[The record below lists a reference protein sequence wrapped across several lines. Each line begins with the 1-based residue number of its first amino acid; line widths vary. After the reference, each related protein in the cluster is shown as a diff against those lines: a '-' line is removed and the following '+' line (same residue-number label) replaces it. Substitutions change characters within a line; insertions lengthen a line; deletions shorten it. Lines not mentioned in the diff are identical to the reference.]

1 MSDGAAAVLLA
12 PLSDAQQYTS
22 HPVPIIASSVTTD
35 RFRMADRPN
44 PLRLEAASDSAQQAL
59 RQADLSLE
67 DVDFFELH
75 DAFSIMA
82 CLLLE
87 AAGFTAPGRGWE
99 LAASDEIGLQGRIPI
114 ATMGGLK
121 ARGHPIGATAL
132 YQSCEIVQQLT
143 GKAGQNQLDE
153 PRVAMLQSVGGA
165 GTTILTH
172 LFTAVS

>member
-1 MSDGAAAVLLA
+1 V
-12 PLSDAQQYTS
+12 Q
-22 HPVPIIASSVTTD
+22 IIASNATTD
-35 RFRMADRPN
+35 RFRMSDRLN
-44 PLRLEAASDSAQQAL
+44 PLHLEAASASAQQAL
-59 RQADLSLE
+59 RQAGLKLQ

-87 AAGFTAPGRGWE
+87 AAGFAAPGRGWE
-99 LAASDEIGLQGRIPI
+99 LAASDEIGLQGTVPI